1 MEMKIGELNPSVNPR
16 EVVRAVTAE
25 EWLEGMPPVR
35 QSRVKT
41 ISLEPLGRG
50 LTNSTTVFTNWAMNQ
65 PKIADRKTG
74 FENRRYTSLTPLIT
88 QSPQGGSVAAIFLMP
103 LPFVKKSRKQYS
115 FSVKRIFNHIQF
127 LLKGVK
133 VFALVGRSG
142 TGKSFRAKLVAQ
154 KYGIE
159 LIIDD
164 GLLIHDQKIIAGKS
178 AKKEKAYLSAIKTAL
193 FDEEE
198 HRREVINTLQDTR
211 FKRILLIG
219 TSERMV
225 HKIARRLR
233 LPAITK
239 LINIEDIATTDEI
252 ETAIRSRKV
261 EGKHIIPVPSI
272 EIARNYSHIVYD
284 SVKIFLKNKL
294 PLLAGRKQQVF
305 EKTVVRPEFMR
316 KGSVSISKAALTQMV
331 LHCAEEYDSTIT
343 LKKVQARVD
352 ARGYILTL
360 HIHVPYGV
368 QLSGNLHGFQEYLID
383 SLERYTGIMIQ
394 KVNVIIDDFSA

>member
-1 MEMKIGELNPSVNPR
+1 M
-16 EVVRAVTAE
+16 
-25 EWLEGMPPVR
+25 
-35 QSRVKT
+35 
-41 ISLEPLGRG
+41 
-50 LTNSTTVFTNWAMNQ
+50 
-65 PKIADRKTG
+65 
-74 FENRRYTSLTPLIT
+74 
-88 QSPQGGSVAAIFLMP
+88 
-103 LPFVKKSRKQYS
+103 
-115 FSVKRIFNHIQF
+115 KRIFNHIQF

-164 GLLIHDQKIIAGKS
+164 GLLIHDQKIVAGKS
-178 AKKEKAYLSAIKTAL
+178 AKKEKAYLGAIKTAL
-193 FDEEE
+193 FDDHE
-198 HRREVINTLQDTR
+198 HRAEVLSALHGTK

-225 HKIARRLR
+225 EKICKRLR
-233 LPAITK
+233 LPSISK
-239 LINIEDIATTDEI
+239 MIKIEDIATTDEI
-252 ETAIRSRKV
+252 ETAIRSRKI
-261 EGKHIIPVPSI
+261 EGKHIIPVPSV

-294 PLLAGRKQQVF
+294 PFLTSSRQQVF
-305 EKTVVRPEFMR
+305 EKTVVRPEFSKR
-316 KGSVSISKAALTQMV
+316 GRVSISKAALTQMV

-343 LKKVQARVD
+343 LKKVHARID
-352 ARGYILTL
+352 SHGYILTL

-383 SLERYTGIMIQ
+383 NLERYAGIMIQ
-394 KVNVIIDDFSA
+394 KVNVIIEDFSSRDARRI

>member
-1 MEMKIGELNPSVNPR
+1 
-16 EVVRAVTAE
+16 
-25 EWLEGMPPVR
+25 
-35 QSRVKT
+35 
-41 ISLEPLGRG
+41 
-50 LTNSTTVFTNWAMNQ
+50 
-65 PKIADRKTG
+65 
-74 FENRRYTSLTPLIT
+74 
-88 QSPQGGSVAAIFLMP
+88 MP
-103 LPFVKKSRKQYS
+103 LPFVKKSRKRYS
-115 FSVKRIFNHIQF
+115 FPVKRIFNHIQF
-127 LLKGVK
+127 LLKGIK

-154 KYGIE
+154 KYSIE

-198 HRREVINTLQDTR
+198 HRREVINTLQETR

-225 HKIARRLR
+225 HKIAKRLR

-294 PLLAGRKQQVF
+294 PVLTGQKQQVF
-305 EKTVVRPEFMR
+305 EKTVVRPEFMKR
-316 KGSVSISKAALTQMV
+316 GSVSISKAALTQMV

-343 LKKVQARVD
+343 LKKVQAKVD

-394 KVNVIIDDFSA
+394 KVNVIIEDFSA

>member
-1 MEMKIGELNPSVNPR
+1 M
-16 EVVRAVTAE
+16 A
-25 EWLEGMPPVR
+25 
-35 QSRVKT
+35 
-41 ISLEPLGRG
+41 
-50 LTNSTTVFTNWAMNQ
+50 
-65 PKIADRKTG
+65 
-74 FENRRYTSLTPLIT
+74 
-88 QSPQGGSVAAIFLMP
+88 
-103 LPFVKKSRKQYS
+103 
-115 FSVKRIFNHIQF
+115 VKRIFNHIQF

-198 HRREVINTLQDTR
+198 HRREVINTLQETR

-294 PLLAGRKQQVF
+294 PLLAGKKQQVF

-343 LKKVQARVD
+343 LKKVQAKVD

>member
-1 MEMKIGELNPSVNPR
+1 MR
-16 EVVRAVTAE
+16 
-25 EWLEGMPPVR
+25 
-35 QSRVKT
+35 RV
-41 ISLEPLGRG
+41 
-50 LTNSTTVFTNWAMNQ
+50 
-65 PKIADRKTG
+65 
-74 FENRRYTSLTPLIT
+74 
-88 QSPQGGSVAAIFLMP
+88 
-103 LPFVKKSRKQYS
+103 
-115 FSVKRIFNHIQF
+115 FNHIQF

-164 GLLIHDQKIIAGKS
+164 GLLIHDQKIVAGKS
-178 AKKEKAYLSAIKTAL
+178 AKKEKNYLSAIKTAL
-193 FDEEE
+193 FDEPE
-198 HRREVINTLQDTR
+198 HRGEVLAALHSIKFR
-211 FKRILLIG
+211 RILIIG

-225 HKIARRLR
+225 AKITRRLR

-239 LINIEDIATTDEI
+239 MIKIEDIATTDEI
-252 ETAIRSRKV
+252 ETAIRSRKI

-284 SVKIFLKNKL
+284 SVKIFLKRKL
-294 PLLAGRKQQVF
+294 PFLTAGKHQVF
-305 EKTVVRPEFMR
+305 EKTVVRPEFAR
-316 KGSVSISKAALTQMV
+316 RGRVSISKAALTQMV

-343 LKKVQARVD
+343 LKKIHIRVD
-352 ARGYILTL
+352 AHGYILTL

-394 KVNVIIDDFSA
+394 KVNVIIEDFSARGSLKT